1 MVYMVQ
7 LCHRAVYL
15 MYLRLFHSPT
25 KARPCRRKRHHRR
38 RIVLATANKTLRG
51 HTTITFDTDGI
62 PFIVNNSETCIIT
75 NERSL
80 FLGNLTLVNF
90 QADRIKAAQ
99 VRQRYEGTIRLKIV
113 DDSNVAHIYDIP
125 GAIYDPSLQFN
136 LLGIPN
142 LADFFQDK
150 GYLQGDDV
158 DSD

>member
-80 FLGNLTLVNF
+80 FVGNLMLVN
-90 QADRIKAAQ
+90 
-99 VRQRYEGTIRLKIV
+99 
-113 DDSNVAHIYDIP
+113 DSNVAHIYDIP